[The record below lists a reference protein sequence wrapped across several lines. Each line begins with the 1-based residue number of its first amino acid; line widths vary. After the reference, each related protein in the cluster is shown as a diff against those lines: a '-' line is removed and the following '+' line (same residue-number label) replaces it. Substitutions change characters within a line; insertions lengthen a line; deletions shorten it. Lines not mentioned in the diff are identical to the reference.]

1 MATVPELLRQFLK
14 ENKATQVLPASWS
27 LLYVHST
34 DTVGSAFQKMAEKN
48 VYAVPVFDQATN
60 RFTAFLGLSDILH
73 RVVHLF
79 VAKARLA
86 HPDLASD
93 VPRLLAQATFCQ
105 ADAENIHRKVFHYPL
120 TELINL
126 SGRNPWRV
134 IPNSISLQEAIDIL
148 VNEKLPRAPLADSEG
163 RITAILSQAT
173 IVRYLAGHLD
183 KFGGLENATL
193 SAVAQGSPLVAPSDT
208 EERAIV
214 CFAKLDINE
223 ATHLP
228 LESSGKPAGN
238 LSVKDIKAAGQFER
252 LIQPVGEY
260 VAFIRQQNVK
270 AVHPYIHI
278 NTTDTLGKAFRRFAA
293 TGVHMMFL
301 TDMPQEELEKASTYP
316 PVALLT
322 LQNLLAPLASN

>member
-34 DTVGSAFQKMAEKN
+34 DTVGSAFQVRPPTRFKSCTGGRDLPFVPLTHPQKMAEKN

-120 TELINL
+120 TELISAGPPPPQGRPMGLDGLPTSSTDL

-148 VNEKLPRAPLADSEG
+148 VNEKLPRAPLADSVE
-163 RITAILSQAT
+163 
-173 IVRYLAGHLD
+173 
-183 KFGGLENATL
+183 
-193 SAVAQGSPLVAPSDT
+193 
-208 EERAIV
+208 
-214 CFAKLDINE
+214 
-223 ATHLP
+223 LP
-228 LESSGKPAGN
+228 L
-238 LSVKDIKAAGQFER
+238 L
-252 LIQPVGEY
+252 
-260 VAFIRQQNVK
+260 
-270 AVHPYIHI
+270 
-278 NTTDTLGKAFRRFAA
+278 
-293 TGVHMMFL
+293 
-301 TDMPQEELEKASTYP
+301 P
-316 PVALLT
+316 PPPT
-322 LQNLLAPLASN
+322 